1 MLRTAYTLGL
11 EPTLPSRQF
20 KTLVKV
26 QRKNGARLIECE
38 RYHFKTKS
46 IPKK

>member
-11 EPTLPSRQF
+11 EPTLQSRQF
-20 KTLVKV
+20 KTLVIA
-26 QRKNGARLIECE
+26 QRENGVRLIEGE

-46 IPKK
+46 IP